1 MEKTQEASKT
11 NLKKEN
17 MKSKDNDGE
26 DSGITNSAFEELE
39 IENLMTEQR
48 LKFEKRVVKESDD
61 IALWYPRKES
71 DVVHEANEEN
81 EEKKEKLLQY
91 IEANV
96 IGKDA
101 EFFTPYGRRKCKIL
115 I

>member
-11 NLKKEN
+11 NLRKEN
-17 MKSKDNDGE
+17 IMKSKDNDGE

-71 DVVHEANEEN
+71 EEN